1 MKAGAEDAVDANDE
15 DEDLER
21 RVEDDDDEHEVQ
33 PAYEPDLAAL
43 TGTYLQRLNSSLS
56 H

>member
-15 DEDLER
+15 DLER
-21 RVEDDDDEHEVQ
+21 RVEDDDEEHEVQ

-43 TGTYLQRLNSSLS
+43 TGTYLQRLISLLS